1 MWHAIPIYKIITAFF
16 HIDKAPAANDTSD
29 TTEYLI
35 KQTRSRAR

>member
-1 MWHAIPIYKIITAFF
+1 MWHAIPIKLSPHFSTLIKHPQLT
-16 HIDKAPAANDTSD
+16 DTSD